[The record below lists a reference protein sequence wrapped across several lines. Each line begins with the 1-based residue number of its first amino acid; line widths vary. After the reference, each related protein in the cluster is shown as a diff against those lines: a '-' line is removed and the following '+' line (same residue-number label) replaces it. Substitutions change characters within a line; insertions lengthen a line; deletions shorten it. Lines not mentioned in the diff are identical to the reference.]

1 LTAHFTSDLETA
13 TDLGLQTQLIY
24 HQLAASS
31 FPHPTLAPD
40 CMILPMKRLMLF
52 LLLSAGLLLPT
63 SGQPAPAPESKSATT
78 PHISEVVVLG
88 SGTPN
93 ADPDRSGPAVAIIV
107 NGHSYLVDCGPGIV
121 RRAAA
126 ATRQGVPGLEMKNL
140 TTLFITHLHSDHT
153 LGYPDLTFS
162 PWVLGRTE
170 HLTVYGPRGTADM
183 TKNILAA
190 WKKDIEVRTQGLEH
204 ANTTGYQVDAHEI
217 EPGVVYKDENVTVTA
232 FPVKHGSWDESFG
245 YRFQTP
251 DRVIVISGDTSPA
264 DSVVKACN
272 GCDVLLHE
280 VYASGAHSE
289 MDSPQWQA
297 YFKAFHTS
305 TTELAAIA
313 TRAKPKL
320 LVLYHQMFHGV
331 SEGEM
336 LQLMRNHY
344 AGAVVSAHDLDVY

>member
-1 LTAHFTSDLETA
+1 MRQKFRATVTSPKTRAESYDLA
-13 TDLGLQTQLIY
+13 
-24 HQLAASS
+24 
-31 FPHPTLAPD
+31 
-40 CMILPMKRLMLF
+40 MKCFMLSLLLMAGF
-52 LLLSAGLLLPT
+52 LLRANAQQPVPAQESQSA
-63 SGQPAPAPESKSATT
+63 AT
-78 PHISEVVVLG
+78 PRISEVVVLG
-88 SGTPN
+88 SGNPN
-93 ADPDRSGPAVAIIV
+93 ADPDRSGPAVAVIV
-107 NGHSYLVDCGPGIV
+107 NGRSYLVDCGPGMV

-126 ATRQGVPGLEMKNL
+126 ATREGVPGLEMPNL
-140 TTLFITHLHSDHT
+140 TTLFLTHLHSDHT
-153 LGYPDLTFS
+153 LGYPDLIFT
-162 PWVLGRTE
+162 PWVLGRSE

-204 ANTTGYQVDAHEI
+204 ANTTGYLVDVHEI

-232 FPVKHGSWDESFG
+232 FAVKHGSWDESLG

-280 VYASGAHSE
+280 AYASGPNSE
-289 MDSPQWQA
+289 MESPQWQA

-305 TTELAAIA
+305 TTELAGIA
-313 TRAKPKL
+313 TQAKPKL
-320 LVLYHQMFHGV
+320 LILYHQMFHGV

-336 LQLMRNHY
+336 LQEVRNHY

>member
-1 LTAHFTSDLETA
+1 
-13 TDLGLQTQLIY
+13 
-24 HQLAASS
+24 
-31 FPHPTLAPD
+31 
-40 CMILPMKRLMLF
+40 MILPMKCLSLF
-52 LLLSAGLLLPT
+52 LLFAAVFLLQANAQQAT
-63 SGQPAPAPESKSATT
+63 SVQESKPTT
-78 PHISEVVVLG
+78 VSPISQVVVLG

-93 ADPDRSGPAVAIIV
+93 ADPDRSGPAVAVIV

-126 ATRQGVPGLEMKNL
+126 AARQGVPGLEMKNL

-153 LGYPDLTFS
+153 LGYPDLIFT

-170 HLTVYGPRGTADM
+170 HLSVFGPRGTADM

-190 WKKDIEVRTQGLEH
+190 WKKDIGVRTGGLEH
-204 ANTTGYQVDAHEI
+204 ENTTGYLVDVHEI
-217 EPGVVYKDENVTVTA
+217 KPGVVYKDENVTVTA

-251 DRVIVISGDTSPA
+251 DRVIVISGDTAPA

-280 VYASGAHSE
+280 AYASGPNSE
-289 MDSPQWQA
+289 MDSPQWRA

-305 TTELAAIA
+305 TTELAALA
-313 TRAKPKL
+313 TQAKPKL

-331 SEGEM
+331 PEGEM
-336 LQLMRNHY
+336 LQDMRTHY

>member
-1 LTAHFTSDLETA
+1 
-13 TDLGLQTQLIY
+13 
-24 HQLAASS
+24 
-31 FPHPTLAPD
+31 
-40 CMILPMKRLMLF
+40 MILAMKYVISS
-52 LLLSAGLLLPT
+52 LLLLAGFLPRMDAQ
-63 SGQPAPAPESKSATT
+63 QPAPAQASKPVSQ
-78 PHISEVVVLG
+78 VVVLG
-88 SGTPN
+88 SGNPN
-93 ADPDRSGPAVAIIV
+93 ADPDRCGPAVAVIV
-107 NGHSYLVDCGPGIV
+107 NGHSYLVDAGPGIV
-121 RRAAA
+121 RRAAS

-140 TTLFITHLHSDHT
+140 TTLFFTHLHSDHT
-153 LGYPDLTFS
+153 LGYPDLVFT

-183 TKNILAA
+183 TRNILAA
-190 WKKDIEVRTQGLEH
+190 WKKDIDVRTQGLEH
-204 ANTTGYQVDAHEI
+204 ESTTGYQVDVHEI
-217 EPGVVYKDENVTVTA
+217 EPGIVYKDENVTVTA
-232 FPVKHGSWDESFG
+232 FLVKHGSWDQSFG

-280 VYASGAHSE
+280 AYASGPHSE
-289 MDSPQWQA
+289 MDSPQWRA

-313 TRAKPKL
+313 TQARPKL

-331 SEGEM
+331 PEGEM
-336 LQLMRNHY
+336 LQEIRNHY